1 MKDEKSSLRIEISY
15 KTIIFTALFA
25 LGIWFLVLIKE
36 IIILV
41 FLSVLILSALLKP
54 VDWLAAKKVPRV
66 LSVILV
72 YILVIL
78 VIGFVIGTIVPPLV
92 KQTSEFASKTPQII
106 DNINNYLIFHQIPTQ
121 NISGALESQLS
132 QIAENFISITTAIF
146 SSIFL
151 ILTLFVLSFYMLLEW
166 KKLVKLVTSPFSG
179 KQEKLVANIVTKVE
193 YGLGRWVRG
202 QLLLSLIVGVMTYI
216 GLRLLGIPFA
226 LPLSL
231 IAGIL
236 EIVPIVGP
244 IIASIPAILVGLAS
258 APILGLAVA
267 ALFLIVQQ
275 IENNLLVPV
284 VMSKVVGLQPPVI
297 IIALLI
303 GAKLAGVMGAFLAI
317 PLVVVAKIIAG
328 ELLSEDQKFEDDME
342 EQ

>member
-1 MKDEKSSLRIEISY
+1 MKDEKTSLRIEISY
-15 KTIIFTALFA
+15 KTIIFTALFII
-25 LGIWFLVLIKE
+25 GIWFLVIIKE

-54 VDWLAAKKVPRV
+54 VDWLSTKKVPRV

-72 YILVIL
+72 YIFVIL
-78 VIGFVIGTIVPPLV
+78 IIGFVVGTIVSPLA
-92 KQTSEFASKTPQII
+92 KQTREFATDTPQII
-106 DNINNYLIFHQIPTQ
+106 DSINDFLVFHQIPSED
-121 NISGALESQLS
+121 ISGTITKQIG
-132 QIAENFISITTAIF
+132 QIAQNFISISTAIF

-151 ILTLFVLSFYMLLEW
+151 ILTVFVLSFYMLLEW
-166 KKLVKLVTSPFSG
+166 NKLIKLVTSPFSG

-202 QLLLSLIVGVMTYI
+202 QFTLSLIVGLMTYA

-231 IAGIL
+231 VAGIL

-244 IIASIPAILVGLAS
+244 IIAAIPAILVGLAT

-275 IENNLLVPV
+275 IENNLLVPM
-284 VMSKVVGLQPPVI
+284 VMSKVVGLQPPII

-303 GAKLAGVMGAFLAI
+303 GAKLAGVLGAFLAI
-317 PLVVVAKIIAG
+317 PIVVVAKIIAG
-328 ELLSEDQKFEDDME
+328 ELLAEDQKFEDGLE

>member
-1 MKDEKSSLRIEISY
+1 MKEEKSSLRIEISY

-36 IIILV
+36 IIILI

-54 VDWLAAKKVPRV
+54 VDWLTAKKIPRV

-72 YILVIL
+72 YIVVIL
-78 VIGFVIGTIVPPLV
+78 VIGFVIGTIIPPLV
-92 KQTSEFASKTPQII
+92 KQTSDFASKTPQII

-121 NISGALESQLS
+121 NITRALENQIG

-146 SSIFL
+146 SSVFL
-151 ILTLFVLSFYMLLEW
+151 ILTIFVLSFYMLLEW
-166 KKLVKLVTSPFSG
+166 KKLIKLVTSPFSG
-179 KQEKLVANIVTKVE
+179 KQEKLVATIVTKVE

-202 QLLLSLIVGVMTYI
+202 QLSLSLIVGVMTYV

-231 IAGIL
+231 VAAIL

-275 IENNLLVPV
+275 IENNLLVPM
-284 VMSKVVGLQPPVI
+284 VMSKVVGLQPPVV

-303 GAKLAGVMGAFLAI
+303 GAKLAGIMGAFLAI
-317 PLVVVAKIIAG
+317 PVVVVAKIIAG

>member
-1 MKDEKSSLRIEISY
+1 MKEEKSPLRIEISY
-15 KTIIFTALFA
+15 KTIIFTSLFII
-25 LGIWFLVLIKE
+25 GIWFLIQIKE

-41 FLSVLILSALLKP
+41 FLSILILSALLKP
-54 VDWLAAKKVPRV
+54 VDWLTSKKFPRV
-66 LSVILV
+66 LAVILV
-72 YILVIL
+72 YIFVIL
-78 VIGFVIGTIVPPLV
+78 VIGFVVGIIIPPLV
-92 KQTSEFASKTPQII
+92 KQTSDFVSKTPQIV
-106 DNINNYLIFHQIPTQ
+106 DSINNFLVFHQIPTQ
-121 NISGALESQLS
+121 NISSAIERQLG
-132 QIAENFISITTAIF
+132 QIAENFIFISTAIF

-166 KKLVKLVTSPFSG
+166 KKFIKLLTSPFSG
-179 KQEKLVANIVTKVE
+179 KQEKLVAGIVEKVE

-202 QLLLSLIVGVMTYI
+202 QFTLSLIVGLLTYI
-216 GLRLLGIPFA
+216 GLRLLGVPFA
-226 LPLSL
+226 LPLAL

-244 IIASIPAILVGLAS
+244 IIASIPAILVALAVS
-258 APILGLAVA
+258 PILALAVA

-275 IENNLLVPV
+275 IENNIIVPM

-303 GAKLAGVMGAFLAI
+303 GAKLAGILGAFLAI
-317 PLVVVAKIIAG
+317 PVVVVAKIVAG
-328 ELLSEDQKFEDDME
+328 ELLSEDQKFEDDLE

>member
-1 MKDEKSSLRIEISY
+1 MKEEKNLVRIEISY
-15 KTIIFTALFA
+15 KTIIFTALFI
-25 LGIWFLVLIKE
+25 LGIWFLIQIKE
-36 IIILV
+36 IIILI
-41 FLSVLILSALLKP
+41 FLSILILSALLKP
-54 VDWLAAKKVPRV
+54 VDWLASKKIPRV
-66 LSVILV
+66 LAVILV
-72 YILVIL
+72 YI
-78 VIGFVIGTIVPPLV
+78 FVISVLGFIFGTIVPPLV
-92 KQTSEFASKTPQII
+92 KQTTDFVAKTPQII
-106 DNINNYLIFHQIPTQ
+106 DSINNFLVFHQIPSEDV
-121 NISGALESQLS
+121 SGAITRQIG
-132 QIAENFISITTAIF
+132 QIAENFISISTTIF
-146 SSIFL
+146 SSIFF

-166 KKLVKLVTSPFSG
+166 KKFIKFVTSPFSG
-179 KQEKLVANIVTKVE
+179 IQEKLVANIVTKVE

-202 QLLLSLIVGVMTYI
+202 QLILSLIVGLMTYI
-216 GLRLLGIPFA
+216 GLSLLGIPFA

-231 IAGIL
+231 IAAIL

-275 IENNLLVPV
+275 IENNLLVPM

-303 GAKLAGVMGAFLAI
+303 GAKLAGIMGAFLAI
-317 PLVVVAKIIAG
+317 PVVVVAKIVAG
-328 ELLSEDQKFEDDME
+328 ELLSEDQKFEDELE

>member
-1 MKDEKSSLRIEISY
+1 MKEEKTSLRIEISY

-25 LGIWFLVLIKE
+25 IGIWFLILIKE
-36 IIILV
+36 II
-41 FLSVLILSALLKP
+41 
-54 VDWLAAKKVPRV
+54 
-66 LSVILV
+66 
-72 YILVIL
+72 ILVIL
-78 VIGFVIGTIVPPLV
+78 VIGFVIGTIIPPLV
-92 KQTSEFASKTPQII
+92 KQTSDFASKTPQII
-106 DNINNYLIFHQIPTQ
+106 DSINNFLVFHQIPTE
-121 NISGALESQLS
+121 NISRAIEG
-132 QIAENFISITTAIF
+132 QISKIAQNFISISTAIF

-166 KKLVKLVTSPFSG
+166 KKLIKLITSPFSG

-193 YGLGRWVRG
+193 YGLGRRVRG
-202 QLLLSLIVGVMTYI
+202 QLALSLIVGVMTYV

-231 IAGIL
+231 VAGIL

-275 IENNLLVPV
+275 IENNLLVPM

-303 GAKLAGVMGAFLAI
+303 GAKLAGILGAFLAI
-317 PLVVVAKIIAG
+317 TLVVVAKIIAG

>member
-1 MKDEKSSLRIEISY
+1 MKEEKTSLRIEISY
-15 KTIIFTALFA
+15 KTIIFTALFII
-25 LGIWFLVLIKE
+25 GIWFLILIKE

-41 FLSVLILSALLKP
+41 FLSILILSALLKP
-54 VDWLAAKKVPRV
+54 VDWLNAKKVPRV

-72 YILVIL
+72 YILVIF
-78 VIGFVIGTIVPPLV
+78 VIGFVIGTIIPPLA
-92 KQTSEFASKTPQII
+92 KQTSDFASKTPQII
-106 DNINNYLIFHQIPTQ
+106 DSINNFLVFHQIPTE
-121 NISGALESQLS
+121 NISSAIEGQLS
-132 QIAENFISITTAIF
+132 QIAQNFISISTAIF

-166 KKLVKLVTSPFSG
+166 KKLIKLITSPFSG

-202 QLLLSLIVGVMTYI
+202 QFTLSVIVGIMTYV

-231 IAGIL
+231 VAAIL
-236 EIVPIVGP
+236 EVVPIVGP
-244 IIASIPAILVGLAS
+244 IIAAIPAILVGLAA

-275 IENNLLVPV
+275 IENNLLVPM

-303 GAKLAGVMGAFLAI
+303 GAKLAGVLGAFLAI

>member
-1 MKDEKSSLRIEISY
+1 MKEEKSPLRIEISY
-15 KTIIFTALFA
+15 KTIIFTSLFII
-25 LGIWFLVLIKE
+25 GIWFLIQIKE

-41 FLSVLILSALLKP
+41 FLSILILSALLKP
-54 VDWLAAKKVPRV
+54 VDWLTSKKFPRV
-66 LSVILV
+66 LAVILV
-72 YILVIL
+72 YIFVIL
-78 VIGFVIGTIVPPLV
+78 VIGFVVGIIIPPLV
-92 KQTSEFASKTPQII
+92 KQTSDFVSKTPQIV
-106 DNINNYLIFHQIPTQ
+106 DSINNFLVFHQIPTQ
-121 NISGALESQLS
+121 NISSAIERQLG
-132 QIAENFISITTAIF
+132 QIAENFIFISTAIF

-166 KKLVKLVTSPFSG
+166 KKFIKLLTSPFSG
-179 KQEKLVANIVTKVE
+179 KQEKLVAGIVEKVE

-202 QLLLSLIVGVMTYI
+202 QFTLSLIVGLLTYI
-216 GLRLLGIPFA
+216 GLRLLGVPFA
-226 LPLSL
+226 LPLAL

-244 IIASIPAILVGLAS
+244 IIASIPAILVALAVS
-258 APILGLAVA
+258 PILALAVA

-275 IENNLLVPV
+275 IENNIIVPM

-303 GAKLAGVMGAFLAI
+303 GAKLAGILGAFLAI
-317 PLVVVAKIIAG
+317 PVVVVAKIVAT
-328 ELLSEDQKFEDDME
+328 ELLTEDQKFENDLE

>member
-1 MKDEKSSLRIEISY
+1 MKEEKTSLRIEISY

-25 LGIWFLVLIKE
+25 IGIWFLILIKE

-41 FLSVLILSALLKP
+41 FLSILILSALLKP
-54 VDWLAAKKVPRV
+54 VDWLSAKKVPRV

-72 YILVIL
+72 YIVVIL
-78 VIGFVIGTIVPPLV
+78 VIGFVIGTIIPPLV
-92 KQTSEFASKTPQII
+92 KQTSDFASKTPQII
-106 DNINNYLIFHQIPTQ
+106 DSINNFLVFHQIPTE
-121 NISGALESQLS
+121 NISRAIEG
-132 QIAENFISITTAIF
+132 QISKIAQNFISISTAIF

-166 KKLVKLVTSPFSG
+166 KKLIKLVTSPFSG

-202 QLLLSLIVGVMTYI
+202 QLSLSLIVGVMTYV

-231 IAGIL
+231 VAAIL

-244 IIASIPAILVGLAS
+244 IIASIPAIQVGLAS

-275 IENNLLVPV
+275 IENNLLVPM
-284 VMSKVVGLQPPVI
+284 VMSKVVGLQPPII

-303 GAKLAGVMGAFLAI
+303 GAKLAGVLGAFLAI

>member
-25 LGIWFLVLIKE
+25 LGIWFLILIKE
-36 IIILV
+36 IIILI
-41 FLSVLILSALLKP
+41 FLSILILSALLKP

-78 VIGFVIGTIVPPLV
+78 VIGFVIGTIIPPLV
-92 KQTSEFASKTPQII
+92 KQTSDFASKTPQII
-106 DNINNYLIFHQIPTQ
+106 DAVNNFLVFHQIPTE
-121 NISGALESQLS
+121 NISRAIEGQIS
-132 QIAENFISITTAIF
+132 QIAQNFISISTAIF

-166 KKLVKLVTSPFSG
+166 KTLIKLVTSPFSG

-202 QLLLSLIVGVMTYI
+202 QLALSLIVGVMTYV

-231 IAGIL
+231 VAGIL

-275 IENNLLVPV
+275 IENNLLVPM

-303 GAKLAGVMGAFLAI
+303 GAKLAGILGAFLAI